1 MWQNNELTQNL
12 IDWRNGNKASFEK
25 ILPVVYNELSR
36 IARRFLQHEKRDF
49 SLQTV
54 DLINEAYLKLI
65 DRQETDWQN
74 RAHFFAVAATVMR
87 NLLVDHARARKFVK
101 RGGGLQRIAIE
112 NLQIA
117 APNSEIDVLE
127 LHEAL
132 NDLAEIDERKANIVE
147 LRYFGGLSVEEVA
160 NVLSVSEIT
169 IKREWLKA
177 KAWLYERLK
186 TTHETGK

>member
-1 MWQNNELTQNL
+1 MLQTNELTQNL
-12 IDWRNGNKASFEK
+12 IDWRNGSTEAFDK
-25 ILPVVYNELSR
+25 ILPVVYDELSL
-36 IARRFLQHEKRDF
+36 IARRFLRHEKRDY
-49 SLQTV
+49 SMQTV

-65 DRQETDWQN
+65 NQQETDWKN

-87 NLLVDHARARKFVK
+87 NLLVDQARARKFVK

-117 APNSEIDVLE
+117 APVNEIDVLE

-132 NDLAEIDERKANIVE
+132 NDLSEMDERKAKIVE
-147 LRYFGGLSVEEVA
+147 LRYFGGLSVEEAAEVMGI
-160 NVLSVSEIT
+160 SPIT

-177 KAWLYERLK
+177 KAWLYNRLK
-186 TTHETGK
+186 SD

>member
-1 MWQNNELTQNL
+1 MLQTNELTQNL
-12 IDWRNGNKASFEK
+12 IDWRNGSTAALEK
-25 ILPVVYNELSR
+25 ILPVVYDELSV
-36 IARRFLQHEKRDF
+36 IARRFLRREQRDY

-54 DLINEAYLKLI
+54 DLINEAYLRLVNQ
-65 DRQETDWQN
+65 RETDWKN

-101 RGGGLQRIAIE
+101 HGGGLQQVAIE

-117 APNSEIDVLE
+117 APASEIDILE

-132 NDLAEIDERKANIVE
+132 NDLDEMDERKARIVE
-147 LRYFGGLSVEEVA
+147 LRYFGGLSVEETALVIG
-160 NVLSVSEIT
+160 VSEIT

-186 TTHETGK
+186 SE

>member
-1 MWQNNELTQNL
+1 MQTHELTQNL
-12 IDWRNGNKASFEK
+12 IDWRNGSETAFETL
-25 ILPVVYNELSR
+25 LPVVYDELRS
-36 IARRFLQHEKRDF
+36 IARRFLRGENHDY

-54 DLINEAYLKLI
+54 ELINEAYLKLI
-65 DRQETDWQN
+65 NQQETDWQN

-101 RGGGLQRIAIE
+101 HGGGLQRIAIE
-112 NLQIA
+112 GLQIA
-117 APNSEIDVLE
+117 TVTNEIDVLE

-132 NDLAEIDERKANIVE
+132 NDLAEMDERKAKIVE
-147 LRYFGGLSVEEVA
+147 MRYFGGLSVEEAAV
-160 NVLSVSEIT
+160 VMGVSEIT

-186 TTHETGK
+186 A